1 MKITGWRWA
10 AAAVLAVAGAGFR
23 CDASDARAAQAR
35 QPEVDVPFD
44 TAMGGL
50 VVVRAALNGG
60 AAGWW
65 VLDSGASVCVVDA
78 ALAERRGLERAGRG
92 SVGGA
97 GAGRV
102 AADTVRGGVR
112 VEVGGEVTE
121 CEGTVAID
129 LSGLAEPLRQRID
142 GILGFDF
149 LRRHV
154 VEIDYADRRLRLHDP
169 RTYRYAGSGRRIP
182 LQFRDRHPYV
192 AARISVGHGP
202 PVERTLLVDTGSGDA
217 VDDSLVLHSP
227 RPTRTVTGGV
237 GLGSTY
243 QVTSG
248 LLDVVE
254 LGGFRITDVPS
265 VAPGPAL
272 VGGAVLRRFT
282 VILDY
287 GRQEMILEPNRD
299 FAAPFG
305 PS

>member
-1 MKITGWRWA
+1 MKMIGWACA
-10 AAAVLAVAGAGFR
+10 AAAGLVLAAAG
-23 CDASDARAAQAR
+23 DAQRRA
-35 QPEVDVPFD
+35 PSTEPYVDVPFD

-50 VVVRAALNGG
+50 VVVRAAMDGG
-60 AAGWW
+60 EPGGW

-78 ALAERRGLERAGRG
+78 ALAERRALRRAGRG
-92 SVGGA
+92 SVSGA

-102 AADTVRGGVR
+102 AADTVREPVR
-112 VEVGGEVTE
+112 VELGGRATV
-121 CEGTVAID
+121 CERTVAID
-129 LSGLAEPLRQRID
+129 LAGLTEPLRQRID

-149 LRRHV
+149 LRAHV
-154 VEIDYADRRLRLHDP
+154 VEIDYAQRRLRLHDP
-169 RTYRYAGSGRRIP
+169 RSYRYAGSGARVP
-182 LQFRDRHPYV
+182 LQFRGRHPYV
-192 AARISVGHGP
+192 AARITVGHGP

-217 VDDSLVLHSP
+217 VDDSLLLHSP

-243 QVTSG
+243 PVTSG
-248 LLDVVE
+248 FLDMVE
-254 LGGFRITDVPS
+254 LGGFRFADVPG

-287 GRQEMILEPNRD
+287 GRQEMILEPNRH
-299 FAAPFG
+299 FADPFG